1 MICLLTFQIQIEQCF
16 KYISSLSSQG
26 HTIPNT
32 QMSVSLL
39 ILLCLD
45 VTVKD
50 GKYYK
55 IENHQPK

>member
-1 MICLLTFQIQIEQCF
+1 MVCLLTFQIQIEQCF

-50 GKYYK
+50 GNTTK
-55 IENHQPK
+55 